1 MLRKVTGQKEPVIQL
16 LRELISPAGRLQRS
30 RFIIEDRELVKR
42 GFAFGCRID
51 SLILTDKF
59 AANEDCREL
68 VESALQIKCPVHTA
82 SEGLLSKVLASK
94 PTPDCVAIAERST
107 VPIDH
112 IMTNQA
118 TLIAMV
124 ENGDNAD
131 NLGMLLRS
139 ADAVD
144 VDGVVLT
151 AETTDPFSRRVV
163 RGSRG
168 AVFTR
173 PICIMRDSVRAISEA
188 KNIGM
193 QVIATS
199 AQSDTIYTQLD
210 LTKPSMIVV
219 GSEHFG
225 ITDEVRVHADAVA
238 RIPMLGRIN
247 SLNIAVAASIVLYEA
262 VRQRQNRSA

>member
-1 MLRKVTGQKEPVIQL
+1 M
-16 LRELISPAGRLQRS
+16 RS
-30 RFIIEDRELVKR
+30 RFIVEDKELVKR
-42 GFAFGCRID
+42 SFDFGSKID
-51 SLILTDKF
+51 SLILSDKF
-59 AANEDCREL
+59 AASEDCREL
-68 VESALQIKCPVHTA
+68 VERARQINCPVYAA

-94 PTPDCVAIAERST
+94 PTPDCVAIAERCT
-107 VPIDH
+107 VPIDD
-112 IMTNQA
+112 IMTNQS

-139 ADAVD
+139 ADAVG

-163 RGSRG
+163 RASRG

-173 PICIMRDSVRAISEA
+173 PICIMHDSVRAINEA
-188 KNIGM
+188 KNAGIQIIG
-193 QVIATS
+193 TS
-199 AQSDTIYTQLD
+199 AQSDIIYSELD
-210 LTKPSMIVV
+210 FTKPSMIVV

-225 ITDEVRVHADAVA
+225 ISDEVRNHADAVA